1 MKHGRKLLAP
11 LLALILL
18 LALALPAAADYPART
33 EELDLSKDWTG
44 KTILLHT
51 NDVHG
56 AISGYAVAANM
67 KQKLESAGAEVLLI
81 DAGDFLQ
88 GDAAV
93 SMSEGASAVELMNAA
108 GYDLAI
114 PGNHEFDYGV
124 SQLLEDAGGAQFPI
138 ICANVFRGEEP
149 LFPADW
155 TYTGKSGMKIGFFG
169 LDTPESQT
177 KAAPKLTVG
186 LTFLADEALYACA
199 QEEVQ
204 TLRGGGADLVIAL
217 THLGVEAGSAPNRS
231 QDVYANVTGI
241 DFVIDGHSHTV
252 MTAGENG
259 EPIQSTGTKSANIGV
274 IVIDNETKAIEDHH
288 LVSTQGLEQA
298 PDVSAKV
305 AAINASVNEAFGE
318 VIGRSE
324 VTLEGDR
331 AFNRTQET
339 NHGDFATKAMRD
351 FILAQPDALRVDA
364 DHLIAI
370 MNGGGIRAAIEPGD
384 VTRRDVNEVFPFSN
398 TLCVVYATG
407 AQLLEALEASTAHVP
422 GQEGGFPQTAGIV
435 WTIDTT
441 KPYDQGEQYPASTF
455 YAPAS
460 IRRVS
465 VQSVNGQP
473 FSSTDTYAIACNDFT
488 AMGGDTYYVFKALDR
503 FDTGALIDVML
514 MDYISDALGG
524 VIGQEFAAP
533 RGDITILT
541 PENSRCAP
549 STQRFVLDGAEVKPE
564 AYNINGENYVKL
576 RDLAMLLSGTPA
588 QFAVDYDAKANA
600 VALTTGKTYTPVGGE
615 LAAGQDRSAAL
626 AVSAQSLTVDGEAK
640 SLCAYNLAGY
650 NFFRLQDLSALLGFD
665 AAYDGESQTLHITTS
680 AAKAA

>member
-1 MKHGRKLLAP
+1 MKYGKKLLSS

-33 EELDLSKDWTG
+33 EAMDLSKDWTG

-67 KQKLESAGAEVLLI
+67 KLKLEKAGAEVLLI
-81 DAGDFLQ
+81 DAGDFIQ

-93 SMSEGASAVELMNAA
+93 NMSEGASAVELMNAA

-124 SQLLEDAGGAQFPI
+124 PQLLEDVKAAQFPV
-138 ICANVFRGEEP
+138 ICANVFRGEEL

-186 LTFLADEALYACA
+186 LSFLADDALYACA

-204 TLRGGGADLVIAL
+204 TLRTGGADLVIAL
-217 THLGVEAGSAPNRS
+217 THLGVDVGSAPNRS
-231 QDVYANVTGI
+231 EDICANVTGI

-274 IVIDNETKAIEDHH
+274 IVIDNATKAIEDHY
-288 LVSTQGLEQA
+288 LVSTQGAEQEPA
-298 PDVSAKV
+298 ISARV
-305 AAINASVNEAFGE
+305 AALNVAVDETFGE

-324 VTLEGDR
+324 VALEGDR
-331 AFNRTQET
+331 EYNRTQET
-339 NHGDFATKAMRD
+339 NHGDFATKAMRE
-351 FILAQPDALRVDA
+351 FVLSQPDALRVDA

-370 MNGGGIRAAIEPGD
+370 MNGGGIRAAIAPGD
-384 VTRRDVNEVFPFSN
+384 VTRRNVNEVFPFNN
-398 TLCVVYATG
+398 TLCVVYVTG

-422 GQEGGFPQTAGIV
+422 GQEGGFPQTTGIV

-473 FSSTDTYAIACNDFT
+473 FSPTDTYAIACSDFT
-488 AMGGDTYYVFKALDR
+488 AMGGDTYYVFKGLDR
-503 FDTGALIDVML
+503 FDTGAQVDTMM
-514 MDYISDALGG
+514 MDYISDTLGG
-524 VIGQEFAAP
+524 VIGQEYAAP

-541 PENSRCAP
+541 AENSQCVP
-549 STQRFVLDGAEVKPE
+549 SAQRFMLDGAEVSPE
-564 AYNINGENYVKL
+564 AYNINGEHYVKL

-588 QFAVDYDAKANA
+588 QFEVDYDAEANA
-600 VALTTGKTYTPVGGE
+600 VALSTGAAYTPVGGE
-615 LAAGQDRSAAL
+615 LAAGPDRSGAL

-640 SLCAYNLAGY
+640 TLCAYNLAGN
-650 NFFRLQDLSALLGFD
+650 NFFRLQDLGALLGFD
-665 AAYDGESQTLHITTS
+665 AVYDAESLTLYITTKT
-680 AAKAA
+680 AKAA